1 MADKVHQIISKA
13 LKKTPEERYHS
24 CEEMLADVSDLIHAL
39 QPYKSDLS
47 QVVYDAF
54 ICYRH
59 GKTDSQA
66 AKILQQ
72 KLEHFHIPWMR
83 KNKIKRS
90 DGFLWTKG
98 NCHPVLILGSRSG
111 KH

>member
-1 MADKVHQIISKA
+1 
-13 LKKTPEERYHS
+13 
-24 CEEMLADVSDLIHAL
+24 MLADVSDLIHAL
-39 QPYKSDLS
+39 QPYKGDLS

-59 GKTDSQA
+59 GETDSQA

-83 KNKIKRS
+83 KNKIKKIRRVFMDEGELSSCS
-90 DGFLWTKG
+90 DFGLQIREALMD
-98 NCHPVLILGSRSG
+98 HS
-111 KH
+111 

>member
-1 MADKVHQIISKA
+1 MADKVHQIILKA
-13 LKKTPEERYHS
+13 LKKTPEDRYHS
-24 CEEMLADVSDLIHAL
+24 CEEMLADVSDLLHAL

-59 GKTDSQA
+59 GETDSQA

-72 KLEHFHIPWMR
+72 KLEHFYIPWMR
-83 KNKIKRS
+83 KNKIKK
-90 DGFLWTKG
+90 DQTGFYGRRGT
-98 NCHPVLILGSRSG
+98 VILF
-111 KH
+111 